1 MPKRYRV
8 ETLVRLCDEWRVEHL
23 TDSLAVA
30 EGYIAAMIKT
40 HKVRFG
46 RVVDE
51 QTGLVVSQEPKGRRR
66 SR

>member
-8 ETLVRLCDEWRVEHL
+8 ETLVRLCDEWQLEHL

-40 HKVRFG
+40 HRIRFG
-46 RVVDE
+46 RVVDKE
-51 QTGLVVSQEPKGRRR
+51 TGAVVSQESKTRRR

>member
-8 ETLVRLCDEWRVEHL
+8 ETLVRLCDEWKVEHL

-30 EGYIAAMIKT
+30 EGYIAAMIKN
-40 HKVRFG
+40 HKIRFG

-51 QTGLVVSQEPKGRRR
+51 ESGVVVSREPKLRRR